1 MYFSLEIPDK
11 NVYFHLPEDS
21 SPGKDHMNQV
31 VFRLPVV
38 SNDVPQNLV
47 VKTTTLFCS

>member
-11 NVYFHLPEDS
+11 NMYFHLPEDS
-21 SPGKDHMNQV
+21 RPGKGHMNQV
-31 VFRLPVV
+31 VFWLSVVANDLPK
-38 SNDVPQNLV
+38 NLV